1 MSWGPPQLSPSWSDE
16 VEETGTGVKNEE
28 IGPKKKRRMGKTT
41 FSWVRRRGKTPWGDP
56 KMGGGAPQNGGT
68 PQNKADIP
76 PQGCDH
82 HRQGNGEDLQAGS
95 FLHPGTGLRRHGLP
109 GGTWGALGGQ
119 RGSFGVTLNPLFLVC
134 VCPPPQTKFVQCPDG
149 ELQKRKEV
157 VHTVS
162 LHEIDVINSRTQG
175 FLALFSGTPHGCP
188 PTAPPKLPP
197 NCPPTAPGS
206 PKLPHSQA
214 EASFCCFSGCFY
226 T

>member
-1 MSWGPPQLSPSWSDE
+1 MRKSGLKKSVEWAKPRSVGCGGGERPPG
-16 VEETGTGVKNEE
+16 GT
-28 IGPKKKRRMGKTT
+28 PK
-41 FSWVRRRGKTPWGDP
+41 W
-56 KMGGGAPQNGGT
+56 GGGAPQNGGT

-134 VCPPPQTKFVQCPDG
+134 VCVPPPDKICAVPRRRAAEAEG
-149 ELQKRKEV
+149 
-157 VHTVS
+157 
-162 LHEIDVINSRTQG
+162 
-175 FLALFSGTPHGCP
+175 SGAHSVAARDRCHQQPHPGLPRAFFGYAPRLP
-188 PTAPPKLPP
+188 PNCPPKLPP

-214 EASFCCFSGCFY
+214 EASLCRSWVHLACPTTILLPHNY
-226 T
+226 PPHPTTAP